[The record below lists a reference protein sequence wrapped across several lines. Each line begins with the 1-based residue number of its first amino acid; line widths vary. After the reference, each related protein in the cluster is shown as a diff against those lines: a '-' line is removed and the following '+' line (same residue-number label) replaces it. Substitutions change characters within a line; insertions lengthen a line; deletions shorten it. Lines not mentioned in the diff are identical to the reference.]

1 MKGEGVGDDN
11 MSWAVDLCR
20 HVKWHKTEDTPH
32 HPYAPAV
39 TWGPGG
45 VVQCW
50 LDLENSVMEFGY
62 SGESLGS
69 AFEGFIVGSGGLFP
83 AVSSHL
89 ENECK
94 FNFGNEPFKY
104 PPSSQ
109 YLPLKLTNFAG

>member
-1 MKGEGVGDDN
+1 
-11 MSWAVDLCR
+11 LCR

-32 HPYAPAV
+32 HPYAPEV

-50 LDLENSVMEFGY
+50 LDLDNRTMSFGY
-62 SGESLGS
+62 NGTCLGT
-69 AFEGFIVGSGGLFP
+69 AFEGFDIGSGLLP

-104 PPSSQ
+104 PPTTESQ
-109 YLPLKLTNFAG
+109 HLALKLINFAG